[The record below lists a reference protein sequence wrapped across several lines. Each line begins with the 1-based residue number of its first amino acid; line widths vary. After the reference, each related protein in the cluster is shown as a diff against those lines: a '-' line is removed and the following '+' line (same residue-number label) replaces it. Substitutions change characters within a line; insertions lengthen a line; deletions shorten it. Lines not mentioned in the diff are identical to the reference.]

1 MRRYL
6 ISDPEIF
13 RAARLLIDQ
22 HGEEA
27 LLRATV
33 RADDLLEGGNMKGST
48 ARRRILGAVEE
59 LRRGIGDG
67 EAVN

>member
-6 ISDPEIF
+6 VSDSEIF

-27 LLRATV
+27 SLRAAV
-33 RADDLLEGGNMKGST
+33 RADDLLEGGDRVGST
-48 ARRRILGAVEE
+48 AWRRILGAVEE
-59 LRRGIGDG
+59 LRRGIREG